1 MQFLLIV
8 ALGLAILTVIFA
20 LQNPIPVG
28 VTFLLWKFEG
38 SLALVLVSIFAL
50 ARSFSE
56 FVDIHSCDSKKKIG
70 DCKSD
75 QENSGAGESVTARD
89 PAVLM
94 KAALRESCF
103 GLFTSETS
111 SG

>member
-1 MQFLLIV
+1 MYVSSLEIRRL
-8 ALGLAILTVIFA
+8 
-20 LQNPIPVG
+20 VG
-28 VTFLLWKFEG
+28 VG
-38 SLALVLVSIFAL
+38 PDINIC

-56 FVDIHSCDSKKKIG
+56 FVDIHSCYSKKKIG

-75 QENSGAGESVTARD
+75 QENSGPGESVTARD